1 MSKKSNTST
10 VTFYG
15 KNFTYDGNHYYF
27 RGPKGEYY
35 EGTGEAN
42 ARLWAANSYLSGAW
56 WNELPYWNELPAEW
70 QELIKSNPFKNG
82 TNSYFWN
89 TIFGGNKQENAM
101 IENMRE
107 FDKWN
112 ADVYSQYLS
121 YQNSLPSTQVS
132 QQRTAGIN
140 PALSGGESL
149 SGSTLQGPDTS
160 GSAPLEDDSTG
171 LEVFG
176 QIISN
181 VGQVVSSI
189 YNGISTIVNAFN
201 TVTDTKGKA
210 LDNVAKDFN
219 NNILPERWQMEY
231 RNFTENLKNM
241 SLSRQ
246 LARNNEERAAFGFGA
261 NLRKQGYSLPN
272 MKGSSSAVKSGYQS
286 ADKASKVEDYGRLYL
301 ANKYVSD
308 PSFGVF
314 FDTDFNPQPY
324 IMDYINLNRSFMDL
338 QARSRFIKQRA
349 INAYDVYT
357 RKYYETRN
365 PVTLATSENTND
377 QWNINYK
384 SVLDGQALAEMEN
397 ARNAWQK
404 MLDSY
409 RTKMWKQYNGM
420 LDVWYQRANS
430 GDILATQMVGAI
442 MGLSMPSPSAPW
454 NYVGGLVQNG
464 LTDTGNFLFP
474 GLANLWNRVKDG
486 AQSNY
491 QDYINNPGTID

>member
-1 MSKKSNTST
+1 MSKNKDYYGFDSKVSKDGTITIKSSSGRH
-10 VTFYG
+10 YIG
-15 KNFTYDGNHYYF
+15 KS
-27 RGPKGEYY
+27 
-35 EGTGEAN
+35 EAD
-42 ARLWAANSYLSGAW
+42 AQLWSANEYLSGDW
-56 WNELPYWNELPAEW
+56 WNDLPYWNDLPAEW

-89 TIFGGNKQENAM
+89 TIFGGNKQENAI
-101 IENMRE
+101 IENMRA

-121 YQNSLPSTQVS
+121 HLNSLPTTQVA
-132 QQRTAGIN
+132 QQRAAGIN

-149 SGSTLQGPDTS
+149 SGSTLEGPDTS
-160 GSAPLEDDSTG
+160 GSAPFEDDSTG

-176 QIISN
+176 QVVSA

-189 YNGISTIVNAFN
+189 YSGISTIVGAFN

-210 LDNVAKDFN
+210 LDNVAKEFN
-219 NNILPERWQMEY
+219 NDILPERWQMEF
-231 RNFTENLKNM
+231 RNFSENLKNM

-246 LARNNEERAAFGFGA
+246 LARNNEERSAFGFGA

-301 ANKYVSD
+301 ASKYVSD

-349 INAYDVYT
+349 INAYDEYT
-357 RKYYETRN
+357 RKYYNTVN
-365 PVTLATSENTND
+365 PVTAATSENVNN

-397 ARNAWQK
+397 ARNEWQK
-404 MLDSY
+404 TLDSY
-409 RTKMWKQYNGM
+409 RIKMWQQYNGM
-420 LDVWYQRANS
+420 LDSWYARANA
-430 GDILATQMVGAI
+430 GDVLATQMVGAI
-442 MGLSMPSPSAPW
+442 MGLSMPSPAAPW
-454 NYVGGLVQNG
+454 NYAGALGQNA
-464 LTDTGNFLFP
+464 LSDVSNWLFP
-474 GLANLWNRVKDG
+474 GIGNLWNKVRDG
-486 AQSNY
+486 AKANY

>member
-1 MSKKSNTST
+1 MAKNKDYFGYDYKVAKDGTITVKSSSGRH
-10 VTFYG
+10 YIG
-15 KNFTYDGNHYYF
+15 KSEADAKLWSAN
-27 RGPKGEYY
+27 EYLA
-35 EGTGEAN
+35 GD
-42 ARLWAANSYLSGAW
+42 W
-56 WNELPYWNELPAEW
+56 WNQLPYWNDLPVEW

-82 TNSYFWN
+82 TSSYFWN
-89 TIFGGNKQENAM
+89 TVFGGNKQENAI

-121 YQNSLPSTQVS
+121 HLNSLPTTQVA
-132 QQRTAGIN
+132 QQRAAGIN

-149 SGSTLQGPDTS
+149 SGSTLEGPDTS
-160 GSAPLEDDSTG
+160 GSAPLEDDTTG
-171 LEVFG
+171 LEVFA
-176 QIISN
+176 QLISN
-181 VGQVVSSI
+181 VGQVC
-189 YNGISTIVNAFN
+189 STIYSGITTAVNAFN

-210 LDNVAKDFN
+210 LDNIAKDFN

-261 NLRKQGYSLPN
+261 NLRKQGYSLPD
-272 MKGSSSAVKSGYQS
+272 MKGSSASVKSGYQS
-286 ADKASKVEDYGRLYL
+286 ADTASKVEDYGRLYL

-324 IMDYINLNRSFMDL
+324 LMDYVNLNRSFMDL

-349 INAYDVYT
+349 INAYDKYT
-357 RKYYETRN
+357 LKYYNTLN
-365 PVTLATSENTND
+365 PVTAATSENVNN

-397 ARNAWQK
+397 ARNSWEKTLIEYRQT
-404 MLDSY
+404 MWNTYNQTLDRWY
-409 RTKMWKQYNGM
+409 RNAAKG
-420 LDVWYQRANS
+420 DV
-430 GDILATQMVGAI
+430 LATQMLAGLF
-442 MGLSMPSPSAPW
+442 GLSMSGPTGISQIHSNA
-454 NYVGGLVQNG
+454 
-464 LTDTGNFLFP
+464 LTAASQFADS
-474 GLANLWNRVKDG
+474 VKEKVSD
-486 AQSNY
+486 
-491 QDYINNPGTID
+491 IFNPMR

>member
-1 MSKKSNTST
+1 MAKIKDYPGYTYST
-10 VTFYG
+10 HKNGTFIVHSPSGRSYSSTNESDV
-15 KNFTYDGNHYYF
+15 K
-27 RGPKGEYY
+27 
-35 EGTGEAN
+35 
-42 ARLWAANSYLSGAW
+42 LWAANDYLSGQW
-56 WNELPYWNELPAEW
+56 WLNLPYWNELPEEW

-82 TNSYFWN
+82 SSSYFWN

-121 YQNSLPSTQVS
+121 YLNSLPTTQVS
-132 QQRTAGIN
+132 QQRAAGIN

-149 SGSTLQGPDTS
+149 SGSTLEGPDTS

-176 QIISN
+176 QVVSA

-189 YNGISTIVNAFN
+189 YSGISTIVGAFN

-210 LDNVAKDFN
+210 LDNVAKEFN
-219 NNILPERWQMEY
+219 NDILPQRWQMEF
-231 RNFTENLKNM
+231 RNFSENLKNM

-272 MKGSSSAVKSGYQS
+272 MNGSSSAVKSGYHS

-301 ANKYVSD
+301 ASKYVSD

-357 RKYYETRN
+357 RQYYNTLN
-365 PVTLATSENTND
+365 PVTAASSENVNN

-397 ARNAWQK
+397 ARNEWQK
-404 MLDSY
+404 TLDSY
-409 RTKMWKQYNGM
+409 RVQMWKQYNGM
-420 LDVWYQRANS
+420 LNQWYSRASS

-454 NYVGGLVQNG
+454 NYVGGLIQNG
-464 LTDTGNFLFP
+464 LSDAGNFLFP
-474 GLANLWNRVKDG
+474 GISNLWNKVSNG
-486 AQSNY
+486 AKSNY

>member
-1 MSKKSNTST
+1 MAKNKDYFGYDYKVAKDGTITVKSSSGRH
-10 VTFYG
+10 YIG
-15 KNFTYDGNHYYF
+15 KS
-27 RGPKGEYY
+27 
-35 EGTGEAN
+35 EAD
-42 ARLWAANSYLSGAW
+42 AKLWASNEYLSGDW
-56 WNELPYWNELPAEW
+56 WNTLPYWNELPEEW

-89 TIFGGNKQENAM
+89 TIFGGNKQENAI

-121 YQNSLPSTQVS
+121 HLNSLPTTQVA
-132 QQRTAGIN
+132 QQRLAGIN
-140 PALSGGESL
+140 PALSGGESI
-149 SGSTLQGPDTS
+149 SGSTLEGPDTS

-189 YNGISTIVNAFN
+189 YSGISTIVGAFN
-201 TVTDTKGKA
+201 TVADTKGKA
-210 LDNVAKDFN
+210 LDNIAKDFN

-231 RNFTENLKNM
+231 RNFKENLQNM

-246 LARNNEERAAFGFGA
+246 LARNNEERTAFGFGA

-272 MKGSSSAVKSGYQS
+272 MKGSSSSVKSGYQS
-286 ADKASKVEDYGRLYL
+286 ADKASKVDDYGRLYL

-308 PSFGVF
+308 PAFGVF

-324 IMDYINLNRSFMDL
+324 LMDYINLNRSFMDL

-349 INAYDVYT
+349 INAYDDYT
-357 RKYYETRN
+357 RKYYNTLN
-365 PVTLATSENTND
+365 PVTAATSENVNN
-377 QWNINYK
+377 QWLINYK

-397 ARNAWQK
+397 ARNAWEKTLTDYRQT
-404 MLDSY
+404 MWNTYNQTLDRWY
-409 RTKMWKQYNGM
+409 RLASKG
-420 LDVWYQRANS
+420 DV
-430 GDILATQMVGAI
+430 LATQMLAGLFGVSMSGPT
-442 MGLSMPSPSAPW
+442 GLS
-454 NYVGGLVQNG
+454 QIHTNG
-464 LTDTGNFLFP
+464 FL
-474 GLANLWNRVKDG
+474 G
-486 AQSNY
+486 AEQFAEDLKAKVS
-491 QDYINNPGTID
+491 DIFNPMR